1 MQISDNGGGAPLWSH
16 KQDELFFTVPPGV
29 MQSVAITLGERVQVG
44 KPRTLFTTGDLGSFS
59 VAPDGSRFLAIK
71 QPKILPPRSM
81 VIVQHWLDE
90 LRRIVPVKK
99 TG

>member
-44 KPRTLFTTGDLGSFS
+44 T
-59 VAPDGSRFLAIK
+59 
-71 QPKILPPRSM
+71 RSNA
-81 VIVQHWLDE
+81 VHDW
-90 LRRIVPVKK
+90 
-99 TG
+99 